1 MFQIGFLCPK
11 SVIEKEKRR
20 RVRRKKPVSELVKMD
35 PKQDIKIFMELFPS
49 FYFYFYFLFLF
60 SFTIFEWLLIKKS
73 KYLLFETDNLLL
85 LSLSTGFT
93 GFLRNYSFPREITI
107 AQCIFIWVF
116 CYKNELQHV
125 RLHTDCSEVF
135 RTLPN
140 ICDGAFLR
148 KYLTHF
154 SCQLFSQISSI
165 IYVWQGSKCFSEL
178 GFIVSIGAPRN
189 NIQITKKIMTQIAAI
204 LSYN

>member
-1 MFQIGFLCPK
+1 MFEIGFLCPK

-20 RVRRKKPVSELVKMD
+20 RVRRKNPVSELVKMD

-107 AQCIFIWVF
+107 AQCIFI
-116 CYKNELQHV
+116 
-125 RLHTDCSEVF
+125 
-135 RTLPN
+135 
-140 ICDGAFLR
+140 
-148 KYLTHF
+148 
-154 SCQLFSQISSI
+154 
-165 IYVWQGSKCFSEL
+165 
-178 GFIVSIGAPRN
+178 
-189 NIQITKKIMTQIAAI
+189 
-204 LSYN
+204 